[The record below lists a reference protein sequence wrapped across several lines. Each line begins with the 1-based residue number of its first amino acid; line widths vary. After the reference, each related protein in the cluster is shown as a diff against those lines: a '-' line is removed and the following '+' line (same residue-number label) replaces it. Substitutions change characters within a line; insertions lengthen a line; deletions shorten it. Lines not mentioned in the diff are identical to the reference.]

1 MFSGIKYVLA
11 KATANLTVFGLQNV
25 LSDFK
30 GLLTGRAASNVNRHN
45 LLNLKY
51 FFEDTSKSRFSF

>member
-11 KATANLTVFGLQNV
+11 KATANLTVFGLQNI

-30 GLLTGRAASNVNRHN
+30 SLLTGRAASNVNRHN
-45 LLNLKY
+45 LLNT
-51 FFEDTSKSRFSF
+51 EIE